1 MWEHLLSYAE
11 IIWQAC
17 LIFPM
22 VAAVFTLPFLIV
34 NYRRYG
40 GIAVMR
46 VLVVYSFILYQMCA
60 FLLTVLPLPSRAAVA
75 AKPAP
80 AIGWM
85 PFTDLTTGLTKFGIE
100 LSSPETLT
108 SWEGWKAYL
117 TSSDFF
123 QILANIVMQIPLG
136 MYLRYYFRRTWKQ
149 ALLIGFCVS
158 LFYELTQL
166 TGLWFI
172 YPHAYRYASVDDLI
186 NNTLGCLVGFWLMPA
201 VSWMLPSREE
211 IDQLSYEKGQ
221 QITLL
226 RRMLAA
232 GVDWVLYGM
241 VLTLGTMVVE
251 LIGNPMN
258 VSVPG
263 CGMLWFLAY
272 FAVIPKL
279 TGGRTPG
286 HTLLKLRV
294 VDQNGNTPRLWQL
307 LARYGIMYVVEPI
320 FFFGAVFIVL
330 CMTLLLVMDGLTL
343 TARLVLLAGGLVALG
358 VCLWFP
364 IRCWRRWHTFLHG
377 HFSRTSVVQTG
388 KENVPGQE
396 R

>member
-1 MWEHLLSYAE
+1 MWEHLSTYAE
-11 IIWQAC
+11 PIWQAC
-17 LIFPM
+17 LIFPV

-75 AKPAP
+75 AMPAP
-80 AIGWM
+80 AIGWI
-85 PFTDLTTGLTKFGIE
+85 PFTDLTTGMAKFGME
-100 LSSPETLT
+100 LSAPETLT
-108 SWEGWKAYL
+108 CVEAWKDYL
-117 TSSDFF
+117 VSSDFF
-123 QILANIVMQIPLG
+123 QIVANIVMQIPLG

-149 ALLIGFCVS
+149 ALVIGFCVS
-158 LFYELTQL
+158 LIYELTQL

-186 NNTLGCLVGFWLMPA
+186 NNTFGCMVGFWLTPA

-226 RRMLAA
+226 RRMVAA
-232 GVDWVLYGM
+232 GIDWMLYGA
-241 VLTLGTMVVE
+241 VFAFGAWIIE
-251 LIGNPMN
+251 AIGAPIAI
-258 VSVPG
+258 PG
-263 CGMLWFLAY
+263 SGILCFFAY
-272 FAVIPKL
+272 FVLIPRL

-286 HTLLKLRV
+286 HALLRLRV
-294 VDQNGNTPRLWQL
+294 VDQHGSAPRLWQL
-307 LARYGIMYVVEPI
+307 LTRYGIMYMVEPL

-330 CMTLLLVMDGLTL
+330 CMTMLLVVEGLTL
-343 TARLVLLAGGLVALG
+343 TARLILLAVGLVGLG

-364 IRCWRRWHTFLHG
+364 IRCWQRWHTFPHG
-377 HFSRTSVVQTG
+377 HVSRTSVVQTG
-388 KENVPGQE
+388 RRRLPEQG